1 MRNQRIHR
9 STITLKMP
17 HKAILKPSNVINDKI
32 IVNEKETTTE
42 ELLVDKKANK
52 ETDVVV
58 KEEEKEK
65 PKAETQPKIVNKK
78 KSQKSGDNKK

>member
-32 IVNEKETTTE
+32 IVNEKEITTE

-52 ETDVVV
+52 ETDIVV
-58 KEEEKEK
+58 KEEGKEE
-65 PKAETQPKIVNKK
+65 PKAETQPKVVNKK